1 LRRDTVIWSLSK
13 GLPLI
18 MTVGGFFPEFDYSG
32 NHLQTIADE
41 TKTYEVISFN
51 ILAAEGHYL
60 GEGSSKVF

>member
-1 LRRDTVIWSLSK
+1 
-13 GLPLI
+13 